1 MTTKHPADIFVC
13 RTIST
18 QKTNKMFTPDASIS
32 QFVSLSTHVSPTI
45 VKTTG
50 GDYLTTWHLSGL
62 PFVGR
67 EEWELEHKHNTFNR
81 LLQSLR
87 APDYV
92 NVAFWVHD
100 IRRHRGID
108 LRPKFQESFNQSLSD
123 RYFSRLSKEKLM
135 NNELYLT
142 MIYRPVVDGKKF
154 VDKSGNID
162 RLKAEQEQAIGTLN
176 ELATNLEAVLKDYH
190 PYRLGMYEGKNG
202 TVFSETLELF
212 GYILNRVNEPV
223 PVLPAPVYNYLPL
236 SRHLFSAKTGD
247 YIVRTPEGKN
257 YYGAILNL
265 KEYPDG
271 TYPGVLNGLKYLD
284 VEYVITHSFSPM
296 SRYDAMKTLERTRGM
311 MISSGDKS
319 FTQIAELDHAMDQL
333 ASGNFVLGGYHFSLA
348 IYADSQEQLSQNI
361 AAARAE
367 LSNAGFVTTKEDLAV
382 CAAYYAQLPGN
393 WNYRTRIA
401 NLSSLNFLGLCPLHN
416 LPPANVRATHGDNA
430 LPFFRQPMAS
440 PTTSTSM
447 QPSKAKIPKEK
458 KPLPI
463 LWLLVSPVQVK
474 QPLSTSSSVRY
485 KNTIPNPLSFSSI
498 KTVVPKFLSEP
509 AAVLIWHWKA
519 VSLPALTLSNA
530 KIQRQMSNSS
540 AAL

>member
-1 MTTKHPADIFVC
+1 MTTKHPTDIFVC

-45 VKTTG
+45 IKTTG

-190 PYRLGMYEGKNG
+190 PYRLGMYEGK
-202 TVFSETLELF
+202 TVLYSQKHSNFSVTSLTVLTSRFPYCLLLF
-212 GYILNRVNEPV
+212 
-223 PVLPAPVYNYLPL
+223 
-236 SRHLFSAKTGD
+236 T
-247 YIVRTPEGKN
+247 T
-257 YYGAILNL
+257 
-265 KEYPDG
+265 
-271 TYPGVLNGLKYLD
+271 TYPLAD
-284 VEYVITHSFSPM
+284 IFSLPKP
-296 SRYDAMKTLERTRGM
+296 AT
-311 MISSGDKS
+311 ISSVPLKVK
-319 FTQIAELDHAMDQL
+319 I
-333 ASGNFVLGGYHFSLA
+333 
-348 IYADSQEQLSQNI
+348 
-361 AAARAE
+361 
-367 LSNAGFVTTKEDLAV
+367 TTV
-382 CAAYYAQLPGN
+382 PY
-393 WNYRTRIA
+393 
-401 NLSSLNFLGLCPLHN
+401 
-416 LPPANVRATHGDNA
+416 
-430 LPFFRQPMAS
+430 
-440 PTTSTSM
+440 ST
-447 QPSKAKIPKEK
+447 
-458 KPLPI
+458 L
-463 LWLLVSPVQVK
+463 
-474 QPLSTSSSVRY
+474 
-485 KNTIPNPLSFSSI
+485 KNTLTVPIPACLTGSN
-498 KTVVPKFLSEP
+498 
-509 AAVLIWHWKA
+509 IWM
-519 VSLPALTLSNA
+519 SNTLSL
-530 KIQRQMSNSS
+530 IVS
-540 AAL
+540 AP

>member
-1 MTTKHPADIFVC
+1 MTTKRPTDTFFC
-13 RTIST
+13 RTIPT

-212 GYILNRVNEPV
+212 GYILNRINEPV
-223 PVLPAPVYNYLPL
+223 PVLPLTPQPT
-236 SRHLFSAKTGD
+236 SLFC
-247 YIVRTPEGKN
+247 
-257 YYGAILNL
+257 
-265 KEYPDG
+265 
-271 TYPGVLNGLKYLD
+271 
-284 VEYVITHSFSPM
+284 
-296 SRYDAMKTLERTRGM
+296 
-311 MISSGDKS
+311 
-319 FTQIAELDHAMDQL
+319 
-333 ASGNFVLGGYHFSLA
+333 
-348 IYADSQEQLSQNI
+348 QN
-361 AAARAE
+361 RR
-367 LSNAGFVTTKEDLAV
+367 L
-382 CAAYYAQLPGN
+382 
-393 WNYRTRIA
+393 YRPY
-401 NLSSLNFLGLCPLHN
+401 S
-416 LPPANVRATHGDNA
+416 
-430 LPFFRQPMAS
+430 
-440 PTTSTSM
+440 
-447 QPSKAKIPKEK
+447 
-458 KPLPI
+458 
-463 LWLLVSPVQVK
+463 
-474 QPLSTSSSVRY
+474 
-485 KNTIPNPLSFSSI
+485 
-498 KTVVPKFLSEP
+498 
-509 AAVLIWHWKA
+509 
-519 VSLPALTLSNA
+519 
-530 KIQRQMSNSS
+530 
-540 AAL
+540 